1 MIYSTWNFILHK
13 HKRSFF
19 SRKSFMFVD
28 NERFLLELE
37 NRRYCEENIG
47 QYKEEDISCKVF
59 TYYFYY
65 VFCYPRFM
73 DALLSNLHLVSS
85 LCHFYLTYLYE
96 KKLLY
101 FHRKMAFMMIII
113 FTTQYPLPTFV

>member
-1 MIYSTWNFILHK
+1 
-13 HKRSFF
+13 
-19 SRKSFMFVD
+19 MFVD

-73 DALLSNLHLVSS
+73 EALLSNLHSEFLFYQLVFDD
-85 LCHFYLTYLYE
+85 FYEQTFEFVEQIRVYDCGLL
-96 KKLLY
+96 KLNISEE
-101 FHRKMAFMMIII
+101 F
-113 FTTQYPLPTFV
+113 